1 MARNNKQIYTAT
13 MKDSKIIREWLDAH
27 QLDDS
32 EGKDKELYWKIMEFY
47 FDWIFKYGRKVDSI
61 YHNSIYKILVAI
73 GMNPKTDKELAKKS
87 PIYKGGKDTD
97 GQ

>member
-1 MARNNKQIYTAT
+1 MTRNPKQIYTAT
-13 MKDSKIIREWLDAH
+13 KKDSKIIREWLDAH
-27 QLDDS
+27 QMS
-32 EGKDKELYWKIMEFY
+32 EGDEKKLWFSIMDFY
-47 FDWIFKYGRKVDSI
+47 FDWIFKYSRKIDSI